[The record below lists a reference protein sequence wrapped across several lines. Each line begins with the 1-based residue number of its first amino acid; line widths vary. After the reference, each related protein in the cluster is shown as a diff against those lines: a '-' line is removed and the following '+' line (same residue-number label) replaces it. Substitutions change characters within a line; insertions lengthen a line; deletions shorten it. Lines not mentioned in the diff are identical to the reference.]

1 MSLGAKVKGSLPVMM
16 DAQALLS
23 LYRPGQ
29 EAQGTATLGVS
40 GSFSHSESD
49 AHYYAAN
56 SRFVTDAAAALRG
69 QDSRGRIFTFESGK
83 TQ

>member
-23 LYRPGQ
+23 LYRPEQ
-29 EAQGTATLGVS
+29 EAQGTATLAVS

-49 AHYYAAN
+49 AHYHAAN
-56 SRFVTDAAAALRG
+56 SRFVTDAAARLLQRG
-69 QDSRGRIFTFESGK
+69 TAGTLAG
-83 TQ
+83 